1 MLAKKTVNNQVTL
14 PKEILDLFP
23 GTDSFDVQIE
33 NGRIILKP
41 LQPYDLEQVQNKIAE
56 LGIMEE
62 DIRDAIVWALAGQTP
77 FAIETPAQFT
87 AVFI

>member
-14 PKEILDLFP
+14 PKEIMDLFP

-41 LQPYDLEQVQNKIAE
+41 LQPQSLEQVQDKIAQ
-56 LGIMEE
+56 LGVTEE
-62 DIRDAIVWALAGQTP
+62 DIRDAIAWARGKKN
-77 FAIETPAQFT
+77 
-87 AVFI
+87 

>member
-14 PKEILDLFP
+14 PQEIMDLFP

-41 LQPYDLEQVQNKIAE
+41 LQPQSLEQVQDKIAQ
-56 LGIMEE
+56 LGVTEE
-62 DIRDAIVWALAGQTP
+62 DIRDAIAWARGKKN
-77 FAIETPAQFT
+77 
-87 AVFI
+87 

>member
-14 PKEILDLFP
+14 PKEIIDLFP

-41 LQPYDLEQVQNKIAE
+41 IQPYDLEQVQNKIAE
-56 LGIMEE
+56 LGITEE
-62 DIRDAIVWALAGQTP
+62 DIRDAIVWARGKKT
-77 FAIETPAQFT
+77 
-87 AVFI
+87 

>member
-14 PKEILDLFP
+14 PKEIMDLFP

-41 LQPYDLEQVQNKIAE
+41 IQPYDLEQVQNKIAE
-56 LGIMEE
+56 LGITEE
-62 DIRDAIVWALAGQTP
+62 DIRDAIVWARGKKT
-77 FAIETPAQFT
+77 
-87 AVFI
+87 